1 MGMLVL
7 PHGPTPFLFRTQMA
21 YLWSAGFLYRNYEK
35 ERHHVSI
42 SYAEISTLPLR
53 MALVKDRAIKKV

>member
-1 MGMLVL
+1 
-7 PHGPTPFLFRTQMA
+7 MA

-35 ERHHVSI
+35 ERHLVSI